1 MSDMEKDRMDID
13 REGIFDDDA
22 VNEAAQETAQKAAA
36 DAVVEKVM
44 PIQEKY
50 NAIIASGRINEILD
64 AGRDYSIKIAAEK
77 YEKVRKAV
85 GFGRI

>member
-36 DAVVEKVM
+36 DA
-44 PIQEKY
+44 
-50 NAIIASGRINEILD
+50 AD
-64 AGRDYSIKIAAEK
+64 AGEKAADNAE
-77 YEKVRKAV
+77 
-85 GFGRI
+85 